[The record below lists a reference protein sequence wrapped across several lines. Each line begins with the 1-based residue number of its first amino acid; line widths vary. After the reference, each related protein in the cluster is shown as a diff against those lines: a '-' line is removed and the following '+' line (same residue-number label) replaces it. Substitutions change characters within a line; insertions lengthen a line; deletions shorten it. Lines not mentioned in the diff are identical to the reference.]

1 MKVTFL
7 GTGYVGLVSGACLA
21 EIGHEVICAD
31 IDKKKITLLKK
42 GVIPI
47 YEIGLEEIVDRNV
60 KEKRLTFTSDL
71 KKAIQESEVV
81 FMAVGTPE
89 DKVTGQADLKY
100 VFAVAETFGKH
111 LNGYKIFV
119 DKSTVP
125 VGTAEKVEEIIKKAS
140 NGKYPFEVVSNPEFL
155 REGAAV
161 KDFLN
166 PDRVVVGT
174 KSEKARKMMEQI
186 YRPIARSGRPIM
198 FTDVR
203 SAEIIKYAAN
213 AFLAMKITFINEV
226 ANFCDVAGGNVKE
239 IAKGLGYDSR
249 IGERFLY
256 AGIGYGGSCF
266 PKDVKAFVET
276 GREYSSHFHIIETVS
291 EVNEAQ
297 RIKPFIKLK
306 KQFGNKLKDK
316 TIAVW
321 GLAFKPRTDD
331 IREAP
336 GIENI
341 KLFLEAGCKVQ
352 TFDPV
357 AMPNT
362 KKVLTHKNLTYTKK
376 ALDALKGVDAL
387 VICTEWDEF
396 RVVDYKD
403 LKKRMK
409 GHLIY
414 DGRNVLER
422 SEAEANGFTYYGI
435 GVWFCHPFDYV
446 ENKFLMKQICF
457 GPVRVQI

>member
-7 GTGYVGLVSGACLA
+7 GTGYVGLVSGACMA

-31 IDKKKITLLKK
+31 IDKEKITKLKK

-47 YEIGLEEIVDRNV
+47 YEIGLEEIVERNT
-60 KEKRLTFTSDL
+60 KEGRLTFTNDL

-89 DKVTGQADLKY
+89 DKMTGQADLRY
-100 VFAVAETFGKH
+100 VFSVAETFGKH
-111 LNGYKIFV
+111 LNGFKLFV

-125 VGTAEKVEEIIKKAS
+125 VGTAEKVEDIIKKS
-140 NGKYPFEVVSNPEFL
+140 SKGKYPFEVVSNPEFL

-174 KSEKARKMMEQI
+174 KSARARKLMEQV
-186 YRPIARSGRPIM
+186 YRPLARAGRPIM

-239 IAKGLGYDSR
+239 VAKGLGYDNR
-249 IGERFLY
+249 IGSRFLY

-266 PKDVKAFVET
+266 PKDVKAFVKT
-276 GREYSSHFHIIETVS
+276 AHEYDTHFRLIETVD
-291 EVNEAQ
+291 EINRHQ
-297 RIKPFIKLK
+297 QIRPFMKLK
-306 KQFGNKLKDK
+306 EIFGDKIKDK

-331 IREAP
+331 VRESP

-341 KLFLEAGCKVQ
+341 KLFLEAGAKVRA
-352 TFDPV
+352 FDPV
-357 AMPNT
+357 AMENAEKQFSH
-362 KKVLTHKNLTYTKK
+362 KKLTYTKK
-376 ALDALKGVDAL
+376 ALDALKGADAL
-387 VICTEWDEF
+387 IICTEWDEF
-396 RVVDYKD
+396 RVVGYDD

-409 GHLIY
+409 GKIIF

-422 SEAEANGFTYYGI
+422 PEAESAGFAYFGI
-435 GVWFCHPFDYV
+435 GV
-446 ENKFLMKQICF
+446 
-457 GPVRVQI
+457 

>member
-1 MKVTFL
+1 M
-7 GTGYVGLVSGACLA
+7 A

-31 IDKKKITLLKK
+31 IDTKKIALLKK
-42 GVIPI
+42 GIIPI
-47 YEIGLEEIVDRNV
+47 YEIGLEEIVERNT
-60 KEKRLTFTSDL
+60 KEGRLRFTSDL
-71 KKAIQESEVV
+71 KVAIQESEVV

-89 DKVTGQADLKY
+89 DKVTGQADLQY
-100 VFAVAETFGKH
+100 VFSVAETFGKH
-111 LNGYKIFV
+111 LNGYKVFV

-140 NGKYPFEVVSNPEFL
+140 KGKFPFEVVSNPEFL

-166 PDRVVVGT
+166 PDRVVLGV
-174 KSEKARKMMEQI
+174 KSAKARKLMEQI
-186 YRPIARSGRPIM
+186 YRPIARSGRPIV

-239 IAKGLGYDSR
+239 VAKGLGHDSR

-266 PKDVKAFVET
+266 PKDVKAFIET
-276 GREYSSHFHIIETVS
+276 GREYGSHFEIIETVS
-291 EVNEAQ
+291 GVNEAQ
-297 RIKPFIKLK
+297 RIKPFVKL
-306 KQFGNKLKDK
+306 QEVFGSTLKNK

-341 KLFLEAGCKVQ
+341 KLLLDADCKVRA
-352 TFDPV
+352 FDPV

-362 KKVLTHKNLTYTKK
+362 EKVLTHKNLTYSKK
-376 ALDALKGVDAL
+376 ALDALKGADAL
-387 VICTEWDEF
+387 IIATEWDEF
-396 RVVDYKD
+396 RVVEYTN
-403 LKKRMK
+403 LKKLMK
-409 GHLIY
+409 GTVIY

-422 SEAEANGFTYYGI
+422 SEAEAAGFTYYGI
-435 GVWFCHPFDYV
+435 GV
-446 ENKFLMKQICF
+446 
-457 GPVRVQI
+457 

>member
-7 GTGYVGLVSGACLA
+7 GTGYVGLVSGACMA

-31 IDKKKITLLKK
+31 IDTKKIALLKK
-42 GVIPI
+42 GTIPI
-47 YEIGLEEIVDRNV
+47 YEIGLEEIVERNV
-60 KEKRLTFTSDL
+60 REGRLRFTSDL
-71 KKAIQESEVV
+71 KEAIEESEVV

-89 DKVTGQADLKY
+89 DKVTGQADLQY

-140 NGKYPFEVVSNPEFL
+140 QGKHPFEVVSNPEFL

-166 PDRVVVGT
+166 PDRVVVGV
-174 KSEKARKMMEQI
+174 KSEKARKMMEHV
-186 YRPIARSGRPIM
+186 YRPIARNGRPVM

-213 AFLAMKITFINEV
+213 AFLAMKITFMNEV

-266 PKDVKAFVET
+266 PKDVKAFIET
-276 GREYSSHFHIIETVS
+276 GREYDTHFKIIETVS
-291 EVNEAQ
+291 GVNEAQ

-306 KQFGNKLKDK
+306 KVFGKKLKEK

-341 KLFLEAGCKVQ
+341 KLFLEAGCIVRA
-352 TFDPV
+352 FDPV

-376 ALDALKGVDAL
+376 ALEALKGVDAL
-387 VICTEWDEF
+387 VIATEWDEF

-403 LKKRMK
+403 LKKLMK
-409 GHLIY
+409 GDIIY

-422 SEAEANGFTYYGI
+422 SDAEAVGFTYYGI
-435 GVWFCHPFDYV
+435 GV
-446 ENKFLMKQICF
+446 
-457 GPVRVQI
+457 

>member
-7 GTGYVGLVSGACLA
+7 GTGYVGLVSGACMA

-31 IDKKKITLLKK
+31 IDKVKIGKLKK

-47 YEIGLEEIVDRNV
+47 YEIGLEEIVERNV
-60 KEKRLTFTSDL
+60 LEGRLTFTTDL

-89 DKVTGQADLKY
+89 DKATGQADVKY
-100 VFAVAETFGKH
+100 VFAAAETFGKH
-111 LNGYKIFV
+111 LNGFKLFV

-125 VGTAEKVEEIIKKAS
+125 VGTAEKVEAIIKTAS
-140 NGKYPFEVVSNPEFL
+140 KGKYPFEVVSNPEFL

-166 PDRVVVGT
+166 PDRVIIGA
-174 KSEKARKMMEQI
+174 KSAKARKIMEQI
-186 YRPIARSGRPIM
+186 YRPIARAGRPMM

-203 SAEIIKYAAN
+203 SAEIIKSAAN

-226 ANFCDVAGGNVKE
+226 ANFCDAAGGNVKE
-239 IAKGLGYDSR
+239 VAKGLGYDNR
-249 IGERFLY
+249 IGSRFLY

-266 PKDVKAFVET
+266 PKDVKAFIET
-276 GREYSSHFHIIETVS
+276 GHEYNSHFHLMETVD
-291 EVNEAQ
+291 EVNKSQ
-297 RIKPFIKLK
+297 RIKPFVKLK
-306 KQFGNKLKDK
+306 EFFGDKLKDK

-321 GLAFKPRTDD
+321 GIAFKPRTDD
-331 IREAP
+331 IREAAA
-336 GIENI
+336 IENI
-341 KLFLEAGCKVQ
+341 KAFLEEGCRVR

-357 AMPNT
+357 AMENAE
-362 KKVLTHKNLTYTKK
+362 KSLKHKSLTYAKK
-376 ALDALKGVDAL
+376 ALDAVKGADAM

-396 RVVDYKD
+396 RVIDYKD
-403 LKKRMK
+403 LEKRMK
-409 GHLIY
+409 GKVIF

-422 SEAEANGFTYYGI
+422 SEAETAGFTYFGI
-435 GVWFCHPFDYV
+435 GV
-446 ENKFLMKQICF
+446 
-457 GPVRVQI
+457 

>member
-31 IDKKKITLLKK
+31 IDKKKIVSLKK
-42 GVIPI
+42 GIIPI

-60 KEKRLTFTSDL
+60 KEGRLKFTSDL
-71 KKAIQESEVV
+71 KEAVEQSEVV

-89 DKVTGQADLKY
+89 DKVTGQADLQY
-100 VFAVAETFGKH
+100 VFGVAETFGKH

-140 NGKYPFEVVSNPEFL
+140 KGKYPFEVVSNPEFL

-166 PDRVVVGT
+166 PDRVVIGT

-186 YRPIARSGRPIM
+186 YRPIARNGRPIM

-239 IAKGLGYDSR
+239 VAKGLGHDAR

-266 PKDVKAFVET
+266 PKDVKAFIET
-276 GREYSSHFHIIETVS
+276 GREYDAHFRIIETVS
-291 EVNEAQ
+291 DVNEAQ
-297 RIKPFIKLK
+297 RIKPFVKLK
-306 KQFGNKLKDK
+306 EVFGDKLKNK

-341 KLFLEAGCKVQ
+341 KLFLEEGCKVR

-362 KKVLTHKNLTYTKK
+362 KKVLEHEKLTYTKK
-376 ALDALKGVDAL
+376 ALETLKGADAL

-403 LKKRMK
+403 LKKLMK
-409 GHLIY
+409 GDVIY

-422 SEAEANGFTYYGI
+422 SEAEAHGFTYYAI
-435 GVWFCHPFDYV
+435 GV
-446 ENKFLMKQICF
+446 
-457 GPVRVQI
+457 

>member
-21 EIGHEVICAD
+21 ESGHEVICAD
-31 IDKKKITLLKK
+31 IDKKKIATLKK
-42 GVIPI
+42 GGIPI
-47 YEIGLEEIVDRNV
+47 YEIGLEEIVKRNV
-60 KEKRLTFTSDL
+60 EEGRLSFTSDL

-89 DKVTGQADLKY
+89 DKVTGQADLQY
-100 VFAVAETFGKH
+100 VFAVAETFGKY
-111 LNGYKIFV
+111 LNGFKLFV

-125 VGTAEKVEEIIKKAS
+125 VGTAEKVEAIIKKAS
-140 NGKYPFEVVSNPEFL
+140 SGAFPFEVVSNPEFL

-186 YRPIARSGRPIM
+186 YRPIARNGRPVLS
-198 FTDVR
+198 TDVR

-226 ANFCDVAGGNVKE
+226 ANFCDVTGGNVKE

-266 PKDVKAFVET
+266 PKDVKAFLET
-276 GREYSSHFHIIETVS
+276 GREYHSEFHIIETVHD
-291 EVNEAQ
+291 VNVAQ
-297 RIKPFIKLK
+297 RIKPFVKL
-306 KQFGNKLKDK
+306 QEVFGKTLKDK
-316 TIAVW
+316 TVAVW

-341 KLFLEAGCKVQ
+341 KLFLEAGCKVR

-362 KKVLTHKNLTYTKK
+362 KRILTHKNLTYTKK
-376 ALDALKGVDAL
+376 ALDALKGADIL
-387 VICTEWDEF
+387 VIATEWDEF
-396 RVVDYKD
+396 RVVDYKNM
-403 LKKRMK
+403 KKLMK
-409 GHLIY
+409 GNTIY

-422 SEAEANGFTYYGI
+422 SESEAAGFTYFAI
-435 GVWFCHPFDYV
+435 GV
-446 ENKFLMKQICF
+446 
-457 GPVRVQI
+457 

>member
-140 NGKYPFEVVSNPEFL
+140 NGKHPFEVVSNPEFL

-306 KQFGNKLKDK
+306 KQFGKKLKDK

-376 ALDALKGVDAL
+376 ALDALKGADAL

-422 SEAEANGFTYYGI
+422 SEAESNGFKYYGI
-435 GVWFCHPFDYV
+435 GV
-446 ENKFLMKQICF
+446 
-457 GPVRVQI
+457 

>member
-31 IDKKKITLLKK
+31 IDKKKITMLKK

-47 YEIGLEEIVDRNV
+47 YEIGLEEIVERNT

-71 KKAIQESEVV
+71 KHAIQSSEVV

-89 DKVTGQADLKY
+89 HKATGQADLKY
-100 VFAVAETFGKH
+100 VYAVAETFGKH

-140 NGKYPFEVVSNPEFL
+140 KGKHPFEVVSNPEFL

-166 PDRVVVGT
+166 PDRVVVGV
-174 KSEKARKMMEQI
+174 KSEKAKKMMEQI
-186 YRPIARSGRPIM
+186 YRPIARNGRPIM

-213 AFLAMKITFINEV
+213 SFLAMKITFINEV
-226 ANFCDVAGGNVKE
+226 ANFCDIAGGNVKE

-266 PKDVKAFVET
+266 PKDVKAFIKT
-276 GREYSSHFHIIETVS
+276 GHEYGSHFRLIETVD
-291 EVNEAQ
+291 EINNDQ
-297 RIKPFIKLK
+297 RLKPFVKLK
-306 KQFGNKLKDK
+306 KEFKNKLKGK

-331 IREAP
+331 TREAP
-336 GIENI
+336 GIENAR
-341 KLFLEAGCKVQ
+341 LFLEAGCKVKA
-352 TFDPV
+352 FDPV

-362 KKVLTHKNLTYTKK
+362 KKVLTQKNLTYTKK
-376 ALDALKGVDAL
+376 ALDALKDVDAL

-409 GHLIY
+409 GHLIF

-422 SEAEANGFTYYGI
+422 SEAESHGFKYYGV
-435 GVWFCHPFDYV
+435 GV
-446 ENKFLMKQICF
+446 
-457 GPVRVQI
+457 

>member
-1 MKVTFL
+1 M
-7 GTGYVGLVSGACLA
+7 A

-31 IDKKKITLLKK
+31 VDKEKIAKLKK

-47 YEIGLEEIVDRNV
+47 YEIGLEEIVERNT
-60 KEKRLTFTSDL
+60 KEGRLRFTSDL
-71 KKAIQESEVV
+71 KEAIQESEIV

-89 DKVTGQADLKY
+89 DKMTGQADLQY
-100 VFAVAETFGKH
+100 VFSAAEAFGKH
-111 LNGYKIFV
+111 LNGFKIFV

-125 VGTAEKVEEIIKKAS
+125 VGTAEKVEEVIKKAS
-140 NGKYPFEVVSNPEFL
+140 KGKYPFEVVSNPEFL

-166 PDRVVVGT
+166 PDRVIVGA
-174 KSEKARKMMEQI
+174 KSDKARKMMEQI
-186 YRPIARSGRPIM
+186 YRPIARSGRPVV

-239 IAKGLGYDSR
+239 VARGLGYDSR

-266 PKDVKAFVET
+266 PKDVKAFIET
-276 GREYSSHFHIIETVS
+276 GREYNSHFRIIETVND
-291 EVNEAQ
+291 VNVAQ

-306 KQFGNKLKDK
+306 EVFGGKLKDK
-316 TIAVW
+316 TIGVW

-336 GIENI
+336 AIENI
-341 KLFLEAGCKVQ
+341 KLLLEEGAKVKA
-352 TFDPV
+352 FDPV
-357 AMPNT
+357 AMENT
-362 KKVLTHKNLTYTKK
+362 KRQLTHPKLTYTKK
-376 ALDALKGVDAL
+376 ALDAVKGVDAL

-403 LKKRMK
+403 LKKLMK
-409 GHLIY
+409 GDVIY

-422 SEAEANGFTYYGI
+422 SEAEANGFSYFGI
-435 GVWFCHPFDYV
+435 GV
-446 ENKFLMKQICF
+446 
-457 GPVRVQI
+457 

>member
-31 IDKKKITLLKK
+31 IDTKKITMLKK
-42 GVIPI
+42 GIIPI

-60 KEKRLTFTSDL
+60 KEGRLTFTTDL
-71 KKAIQESEVV
+71 KRAIQESEVV

-89 DKVTGQADLKY
+89 DKVTGQADLQY

-111 LNGYKIFV
+111 LNGYKLFV

-140 NGKYPFEVVSNPEFL
+140 KGKFPFEVVSNPEFL

-161 KDFLN
+161 KDFQN
-166 PDRVVVGT
+166 PDRVVLGV

-186 YRPIARSGRPIM
+186 YRPIARNGRPIL

-239 IAKGLGYDSR
+239 VAKGLGYDNR

-266 PKDVKAFVET
+266 PKDVKAFIET
-276 GREYSSHFHIIETVS
+276 GREYNSHFHIIETVS
-291 EVNEAQ
+291 EVNQAQ

-306 KQFGNKLKDK
+306 EVFGDKLKGK

-321 GLAFKPRTDD
+321 GLSFKPRTDD
-331 IREAP
+331 TREAP

-341 KLFLEAGCKVQ
+341 KLLLEAGCKVKA
-352 TFDPV
+352 FDPV

-362 KKVLTHKNLTYTKK
+362 KKLLTHKNLTYTKK
-376 ALDALKGVDAL
+376 ALDALKGVDVL
-387 VICTEWDEF
+387 VIATEWDEF

-403 LKKRMK
+403 IKKLMK
-409 GHLIY
+409 GNVIY

-422 SEAEANGFTYYGI
+422 SEAEAHGFTYYGI
-435 GVWFCHPFDYV
+435 GV
-446 ENKFLMKQICF
+446 
-457 GPVRVQI
+457 

>member
-1 MKVTFL
+1 MRLTFL
-7 GTGYVGLVSGACLA
+7 GTGYVGLVSGACMA
-21 EIGHEVICAD
+21 EIGHNVICAD
-31 IDKKKITLLKK
+31 IDKAKIAKLKK

-47 YEIGLEEIVDRNV
+47 YEIGLEEVVERNV
-60 KEKRLTFTSDL
+60 KEGRLSFTTDL

-89 DKVTGQADLKY
+89 DKLTGQADLQY
-100 VFAVAETFGKH
+100 VFAVAETFGQH
-111 LNGYKIFV
+111 LNGFKLFV

-125 VGTAEKVEEIIKKAS
+125 VGTAEKVEAIIKHAS
-140 NGKYPFEVVSNPEFL
+140 KGKHPFEVVSNPEFL

-166 PDRVVVGT
+166 PDRVIVGA
-174 KSEKARKMMEQI
+174 KSAKAKKIMEQV
-186 YRPIARSGRPIM
+186 YRPLARAGRPIV

-239 IAKGLGYDSR
+239 VAKGIGYDSR
-249 IGERFLY
+249 IGSRFLY

-266 PKDVKAFVET
+266 PKDVKALIES
-276 GREYSSHFHIIETVS
+276 GREYNSHFHLIETV
-291 EVNEAQ
+291 EDVNRRM
-297 RIKPFIKLK
+297 RIKPFVKLK
-306 KQFGNKLKDK
+306 EVFGDKLKGK

-331 IREAP
+331 IREAAA
-336 GIENI
+336 IENI
-341 KLFLEAGCKVQ
+341 QFLLEEGAKVRV
-352 TFDPV
+352 FDPV
-357 AMPNT
+357 AMDNT
-362 KKVLTHKNLTYTKK
+362 ARGLQHNQLIYTKK
-376 ALDALKGVDAL
+376 ALDALKGADAL

-396 RVVDYKD
+396 RVADYQD
-403 LKKRMK
+403 IKRLMK
-409 GHLIY
+409 GRVIY

-422 SEAEANGFTYYGI
+422 SEAEAAGFTYYGV
-435 GVWFCHPFDYV
+435 GV
-446 ENKFLMKQICF
+446 
-457 GPVRVQI
+457 

>member
-31 IDKKKITLLKK
+31 IDKKKIAILKK
-42 GVIPI
+42 GGIPI
-47 YEIGLEEIVDRNV
+47 YEIGLEEIVVRNV
-60 KEKRLTFTSDL
+60 AEGRLSFTADL
-71 KKAIQESEVV
+71 KKAIQESEVI

-89 DKVTGQADLKY
+89 DKVTGQADLQY

-111 LNGYKIFV
+111 LNGFKLFV

-125 VGTAEKVEEIIKKAS
+125 VGTAEKVEEIIKNAS
-140 NGKYPFEVVSNPEFL
+140 KGKHPFEVVSNPEFL

-166 PDRVVVGT
+166 PDRVVIGT
-174 KSEKARKMMEQI
+174 KSAKARKLMEQI
-186 YRPIARSGRPIM
+186 YRPLARSGRPIM

-213 AFLAMKITFINEV
+213 AFLAMKITFMNEV
-226 ANFCDVAGGNVKE
+226 ANFCDEAGGNVKE

-249 IGERFLY
+249 IGSRFLY

-266 PKDVKAFVET
+266 PKDVKAFIET
-276 GREYSSHFHIIETVS
+276 GRQYNSHFHIIETVS
-291 EVNEAQ
+291 GVNEAQ
-297 RIKPFIKLK
+297 RIKPFVKL
-306 KQFGNKLKDK
+306 QEVFGNKLKNK

-341 KLFLEAGCKVQ
+341 KLFLEEGCKVKA
-352 TFDPV
+352 FDPV

-362 KKVLTHKNLTYTKK
+362 KKLLEHKSLTYTKK
-376 ALDALKGVDAL
+376 ALDALKGADAL

-403 LKKRMK
+403 IKRLMK
-409 GHLIY
+409 GDIIY

-422 SEAEANGFTYYGI
+422 SEAESNGFTYYGI
-435 GVWFCHPFDYV
+435 GV
-446 ENKFLMKQICF
+446 
-457 GPVRVQI
+457 

>member
-21 EIGHEVICAD
+21 EVGHEVICAD
-31 IDKKKITLLKK
+31 IDKKKIALLNK
-42 GVIPI
+42 GTIPI
-47 YEIGLEEIVDRNV
+47 YEIGVDEIVERNT
-60 KEKRLTFTSDL
+60 KEGRLSFTTDL

-89 DKVTGQADLKY
+89 DKLTGQADLQY
-100 VFAVAETFGKH
+100 VFAVAETFGKN
-111 LNGYKIFV
+111 LNGYKLFV

-125 VGTAEKVEEIIKKAS
+125 VGTAEKVEAIIKKAS
-140 NGKYPFEVVSNPEFL
+140 NGKHPFEVVSNPEFL

-166 PDRVVVGT
+166 PDRVVIGT
-174 KSEKARKMMEQI
+174 KSAKARKMMEQI
-186 YRPIARSGRPIM
+186 YRPLARSGRPIM
-198 FTDVR
+198 FTDIR

-213 AFLAMKITFINEV
+213 AFLAMKITFMNEV
-226 ANFCDVAGGNVKE
+226 ANFCDVAGGDVKE
-239 IAKGLGYDSR
+239 IAKGLGYDTR
-249 IGERFLY
+249 IGSRFLY

-266 PKDVKAFVET
+266 PKDVKAFIET
-276 GREYSSHFHIIETVS
+276 GHEYNSHFHIIETVS
-291 EVNEAQ
+291 EVNLGQ

-306 KQFGNKLKDK
+306 EYLGGKLKNK

-341 KLFLEAGCKVQ
+341 KLFLEEGAKVRA
-352 TFDPV
+352 FDPV

-362 KKVLTHKNLTYTKK
+362 KKVLQHKSLIYTKK
-376 ALDALKGVDAL
+376 AIDALKGADVL

-403 LKKRMK
+403 LKKLMK
-409 GHLIY
+409 GNIIF

-422 SEAEANGFTYYGI
+422 IEAEAADFTYFGI
-435 GVWFCHPFDYV
+435 GV
-446 ENKFLMKQICF
+446 
-457 GPVRVQI
+457 

>member
-7 GTGYVGLVSGACLA
+7 GTGYVGLVSGACMA

-31 IDKKKITLLKK
+31 IDKTKITKLKK

-47 YEIGLEEIVDRNV
+47 YEIGLEEVVERNV
-60 KEKRLTFTSDL
+60 KEDRLTFTSDL
-71 KKAIQESEVV
+71 KQAIQESEVV

-89 DKVTGQADLKY
+89 DKMTGQADLQY
-100 VFAVAETFGKH
+100 VFAAAETFGKH
-111 LNGYKIFV
+111 LNDFKLFV

-140 NGKYPFEVVSNPEFL
+140 KGKHAFEVVSNPEFL

-166 PDRVVVGT
+166 PDRIVVGA
-174 KSEKARKMMEQI
+174 KSAKARKLMEQI
-186 YRPIARSGRPIM
+186 YRPIARSGRPTV

-239 IAKGLGYDSR
+239 VARGIGYDNR
-249 IGERFLY
+249 IGSRFLY

-266 PKDVKAFVET
+266 PKDVKALIES
-276 GREYSSHFHIIETVS
+276 GREYNSHFHIIETVDD
-291 EVNEAQ
+291 VNRRQ
-297 RIKPFIKLK
+297 RIKPFVKLK
-306 KQFGNKLKDK
+306 EVFGDKLKDK

-331 IREAP
+331 IREAAA
-336 GIENI
+336 IENI
-341 KLFLEAGCKVQ
+341 QLFLEEGCKVRV
-352 TFDPV
+352 FDPI
-357 AMPNT
+357 AMENT
-362 KKVLTHKNLTYTKK
+362 TKQLNHKKLTYTKK

-387 VICTEWDEF
+387 IICTEWDEF
-396 RVVDYKD
+396 RVVSYDD

-409 GHLIY
+409 GKVIF
-414 DGRNVLER
+414 DGRNVLDR
-422 SEAEANGFTYYGI
+422 PEAEAAGFTYYGI
-435 GVWFCHPFDYV
+435 GV
-446 ENKFLMKQICF
+446 
-457 GPVRVQI
+457 

>member
-7 GTGYVGLVSGACLA
+7 GTGYVGLVSGACMA

-31 IDKKKITLLKK
+31 IDKDKIGKLKK

-47 YEIGLEEIVDRNV
+47 YEIGLEEIVERNV
-60 KEKRLTFTSDL
+60 KEGRLSFTTDL
-71 KKAIQESEVV
+71 KHAIQESEVV

-89 DKVTGQADLKY
+89 DKMTGQADLQY
-100 VFAVAETFGKH
+100 VFAAAETFGKH
-111 LNGYKIFV
+111 LNGFKLFV

-125 VGTAEKVEEIIKKAS
+125 VGTAEKVEELIKKAS
-140 NGKYPFEVVSNPEFL
+140 KGKHPFEVVSNPEFL

-174 KSEKARKMMEQI
+174 KSVKARKLMEQI
-186 YRPIARSGRPIM
+186 YRPLARSGRPIM

-213 AFLAMKITFINEV
+213 AFLAMKITFMNEV

-239 IAKGLGYDSR
+239 VAKGLGYDNR
-249 IGERFLY
+249 IGSRFLY

-266 PKDVKAFVET
+266 PKDVKAFIET
-276 GREYSSHFHIIETVS
+276 GHEYNSHFHIIETVDK
-291 EVNEAQ
+291 VNQSQ
-297 RIKPFIKLK
+297 RIKPFVKMKEI
-306 KQFGNKLKDK
+306 FGEKLKDK

-331 IREAP
+331 IREAAA
-336 GIENI
+336 IENI
-341 KLFLEAGCKVQ
+341 KLFLEEGCKVKA
-352 TFDPV
+352 FDPIAV
-357 AMPNT
+357 EN
-362 KKVLTHKNLTYTKK
+362 TKK
-376 ALDALKGVDAL
+376 ALQHKSLVYGKKAVDVLKGADIL
-387 VICTEWDEF
+387 LICTEWDEF
-396 RVVDYKD
+396 RVVEHKD
-403 LKKRMK
+403 LKKYMK
-409 GHLIY
+409 GDVIY

-422 SEAEANGFTYYGI
+422 SEAEAAGFTYYGV
-435 GVWFCHPFDYV
+435 GV
-446 ENKFLMKQICF
+446 
-457 GPVRVQI
+457 

>member
-7 GTGYVGLVSGACLA
+7 GTGYVGLVPGACLA

-31 IDKKKITLLKK
+31 IDKKKIALLKK
-42 GVIPI
+42 GIIPI
-47 YEIGLEEIVDRNV
+47 YEIGLEEIVERNV
-60 KEKRLTFTSDL
+60 REGRLTFTTDL
-71 KKAIQESEVV
+71 KKSIQESEVV

-89 DKVTGQADLKY
+89 DKVTGQADLQY
-100 VFAVAETFGKH
+100 VFSVAETFGKH
-111 LNGYKIFV
+111 LNGFKLFV

-125 VGTAEKVEEIIKKAS
+125 VGTAEKVEEIIKQAS
-140 NGKYPFEVVSNPEFL
+140 KGKHPFEVVSNPEFL

-161 KDFLN
+161 KDFQN
-166 PDRVVVGT
+166 PDRVVLGV
-174 KSEKARKMMEQI
+174 KSERARKMMEQI
-186 YRPIARSGRPIM
+186 YRPIARNGRPIL

-239 IAKGLGYDSR
+239 VAKGLGYDNR

-266 PKDVKAFVET
+266 PKDVKAFIET
-276 GREYSSHFHIIETVS
+276 GREYNSHFRIIETVS

-306 KQFGNKLKDK
+306 EVFGNKFKDK
-316 TIAVW
+316 TVAVW
-321 GLAFKPRTDD
+321 GLSFKPRTDD
-331 IREAP
+331 TREAP

-341 KLFLEAGCKVQ
+341 KLFLEEGCKVRA
-352 TFDPV
+352 FDPV
-357 AMPNT
+357 AMANT
-362 KKVLTHKNLTYTKK
+362 KKILQHKNLTYTKK

-387 VICTEWDEF
+387 VIATEWDEF

-403 LKKRMK
+403 LKKLMK
-409 GHLIY
+409 GNAIY

-422 SEAEANGFTYYGI
+422 SEAEAHGFTYFGI
-435 GVWFCHPFDYV
+435 GV
-446 ENKFLMKQICF
+446 
-457 GPVRVQI
+457 

>member
-31 IDKKKITLLKK
+31 IDKKKIALLKK

-47 YEIGLEEIVDRNV
+47 YEIGLEEIVERNT
-60 KEKRLTFTSDL
+60 KEGRLRFTADL
-71 KKAIQESEVV
+71 KEAIQESEVV

-89 DKVTGQADLKY
+89 DKVTGQADLQY
-100 VFAVAETFGKH
+100 VFAVAETFGKN
-111 LNGYKIFV
+111 LNGYKVFV

-125 VGTAEKVEEIIKKAS
+125 VGTAEKVEDIIKKAS
-140 NGKYPFEVVSNPEFL
+140 KGKHSFEVVSNPEFL

-166 PDRVVVGT
+166 PDRVVIGT

-186 YRPIARSGRPIM
+186 YRPIARNGRPIM

-239 IAKGLGYDSR
+239 VAKGLGHDSR

-266 PKDVKAFVET
+266 PKDVKAFIET
-276 GREYSSHFHIIETVS
+276 GREYDTHFQIIETVS

-297 RIKPFIKLK
+297 RIKPFVKLK
-306 KQFGNKLKDK
+306 EVFGSKLKDK

-341 KLFLEAGCKVQ
+341 KLFLEASCKVKA
-352 TFDPV
+352 FDPV

-362 KKVLTHKNLTYTKK
+362 KKVMEHKNLIYTKK
-376 ALDALKGVDAL
+376 ALDALKGADAL
-387 VICTEWDEF
+387 VIATEWDEF
-396 RVVDYKD
+396 RVVDLKD
-403 LKKRMK
+403 IKKLMK
-409 GHLIY
+409 GDIIY

-422 SEAEANGFTYYGI
+422 SEAEANG
-435 GVWFCHPFDYV
+435 
-446 ENKFLMKQICF
+446 
-457 GPVRVQI
+457 

>member
-7 GTGYVGLVSGACLA
+7 GTGYVGLVSGACMA

-31 IDKKKITLLKK
+31 IDKKKIALLKK
-42 GVIPI
+42 GGIPI
-47 YEIGLEEIVDRNV
+47 YEIGLEEIVARNV
-60 KEKRLTFTSDL
+60 KEGRLRFTDDL
-71 KKAIQESEVV
+71 KEAIQESDVV

-89 DKVTGQADLKY
+89 DKVTGQADLQY
-100 VFAVAETFGKH
+100 VFSVAETFGKH
-111 LNGYKIFV
+111 LNGYKLFV

-140 NGKYPFEVVSNPEFL
+140 KGKHPFEVVSNPEFL

-166 PDRVVVGT
+166 PDRVVVGAR
-174 KSEKARKMMEQI
+174 SAKAKKLMEQV
-186 YRPIARSGRPIM
+186 YRPLARSGRPIM

-239 IAKGLGYDSR
+239 VAKGLGYDSR
-249 IGERFLY
+249 IGGRFLY

-266 PKDVKAFVET
+266 PKDVKAFIET
-276 GREYSSHFHIIETVS
+276 GREYDAHFRIIETVS

-297 RIKPFIKLK
+297 RIKPFVRLKEEFGDKLK
-306 KQFGNKLKDK
+306 NK

-331 IREAP
+331 VREAP
-336 GIENI
+336 GIENS
-341 KLFLEAGCKVQ
+341 KLFLEEGCKVRA
-352 TFDPV
+352 FDPV
-357 AMPNT
+357 AMANT
-362 KKVLTHKNLTYTKK
+362 KKLLEHKSLTYTKK
-376 ALDALKGVDAL
+376 ALDALKGADIL

-396 RVVDYKD
+396 RVADYKD
-403 LKKRMK
+403 IKKLMK
-409 GHLIY
+409 GDTIY

-422 SEAEANGFTYYGI
+422 SEAEAAGFTYYGI
-435 GVWFCHPFDYV
+435 GV
-446 ENKFLMKQICF
+446 
-457 GPVRVQI
+457 

>member
-31 IDKKKITLLKK
+31 IDTKKIAILKK
-42 GVIPI
+42 GGIPI

-60 KEKRLTFTSDL
+60 KEGRLTFTADL

-89 DKVTGQADLKY
+89 DKVTGQADLQY
-100 VFAVAETFGKH
+100 VFKVAETFGKH
-111 LNGYKIFV
+111 LNGYKLFV

-140 NGKYPFEVVSNPEFL
+140 KGKHPFEVVSNPEFL

-166 PDRVVVGT
+166 PDRVVIGA
-174 KSEKARKMMEQI
+174 KSAKARKLMEQI
-186 YRPIARSGRPIM
+186 YRPLARSGRPIM

-213 AFLAMKITFINEV
+213 AFLAMKITFMNEV
-226 ANFCDVAGGNVKE
+226 ANFCDEAGGNVKE

-249 IGERFLY
+249 IGSRFLY

-266 PKDVKAFVET
+266 PKDVKAFIET
-276 GREYSSHFHIIETVS
+276 GREYNSHFHIIETVS
-291 EVNEAQ
+291 GVNEAQ
-297 RIKPFIKLK
+297 RIKPFVKLQEVFDGKLK
-306 KQFGNKLKDK
+306 NK

-341 KLFLEAGCKVQ
+341 KLFLEQGCTVKA
-352 TFDPV
+352 FDPV

-362 KKVLTHKNLTYTKK
+362 KKILVHKNLTYTKK
-376 ALDALKGVDAL
+376 ALDALKGADAL

-396 RVVDYKD
+396 RVVDYKV
-403 LKKRMK
+403 LKKLMK
-409 GHLIY
+409 GDIIY

-422 SEAEANGFTYYGI
+422 AEAEDNGFTYYGI
-435 GVWFCHPFDYV
+435 GV
-446 ENKFLMKQICF
+446 
-457 GPVRVQI
+457 

>member
-31 IDKKKITLLKK
+31 IDTKKITMLKK
-42 GVIPI
+42 GIIPI

-60 KEKRLTFTSDL
+60 KEGRLTFTTDL
-71 KKAIQESEVV
+71 KRAIQESEVV

-89 DKVTGQADLKY
+89 DKVTGQADLQY

-111 LNGYKIFV
+111 LNGYKLFV

-140 NGKYPFEVVSNPEFL
+140 KGKFPFEVVSNPEFL

-161 KDFLN
+161 KDFQN
-166 PDRVVVGT
+166 PDRVVLGV

-186 YRPIARSGRPIM
+186 YRPIARNGRPIL

-239 IAKGLGYDSR
+239 VAKGLGYDNR

-266 PKDVKAFVET
+266 PKDVKAFIET
-276 GREYSSHFHIIETVS
+276 GREYNSHFHIIETVS
-291 EVNEAQ
+291 EANQAQ

-306 KQFGNKLKDK
+306 EVFGDKLKGK

-321 GLAFKPRTDD
+321 GLSFKPRTDD
-331 IREAP
+331 TREAP

-341 KLFLEAGCKVQ
+341 KLFLDAGCKVKA
-352 TFDPV
+352 FDPV

-362 KKVLTHKNLTYTKK
+362 KKLLTHKNLTFTKK
-376 ALDALKGVDAL
+376 ALDALKGVDVL
-387 VICTEWDEF
+387 VIATEWDEF

-403 LKKRMK
+403 LKKLMK
-409 GHLIY
+409 GNVIY

-422 SEAEANGFTYYGI
+422 SEAETHGFTYYGI
-435 GVWFCHPFDYV
+435 GV
-446 ENKFLMKQICF
+446 
-457 GPVRVQI
+457 